1 MSNVEE
7 RVKMRVGSVPYVNA
21 RPLVWALPD
30 LGVEVIYAVPSELPT
45 LLESG
50 EVSAILVSSIEV
62 LRRDDLIQI
71 GDVGIVSQRHVDS
84 VRMFSKVPMD
94 QIESLAL
101 DQSSM
106 TSNALALGILRSSGV
121 HPVTKVMSPILEQM
135 LTECD
140 AGILIGD
147 IGMDQVAGDLYVYDL
162 GEQWTQLTGL
172 PFVWAVW
179 TAKRGVDLGEL
190 PVQLNEAYQRSKEPI
205 EMEHVIADAMLRSGW
220 DRQKTEKYLLETM
233 SFEIG
238 VNERNA
244 LIEFKKLISLN

>member
-1 MSNVEE
+1 
-7 RVKMRVGSVPYVNA
+7 
-21 RPLVWALPD
+21 
-30 LGVEVIYAVPSELPT
+30 
-45 LLESG
+45 
-50 EVSAILVSSIEV
+50 
-62 LRRDDLIQI
+62 
-71 GDVGIVSQRHVDS
+71 
-84 VRMFSKVPMD
+84 MD
-94 QIESLAL
+94 Q
-101 DQSSM
+101 D
-106 TSNALALGILRSSGV
+106 
-121 HPVTKVMSPILEQM
+121 
-135 LTECD
+135 
-140 AGILIGD
+140 
-147 IGMDQVAGDLYVYDL
+147 AGDLYVYDL

-179 TAKRGVDLGEL
+179 TAKRGVDFGEL

>member
-1 MSNVEE
+1 
-7 RVKMRVGSVPYVNA
+7 
-21 RPLVWALPD
+21 
-30 LGVEVIYAVPSELPT
+30 
-45 LLESG
+45 
-50 EVSAILVSSIEV
+50 
-62 LRRDDLIQI
+62 
-71 GDVGIVSQRHVDS
+71 
-84 VRMFSKVPMD
+84 MFSKVPMD

-106 TSNALALGILRSSGV
+106 TSNALALGILRSNGV
-121 HPVTKVMSPILEQM
+121 HPVTRVMSPDLEQM
-135 LTECD
+135 LNECD

-147 IGMDQVAGDLYVYDL
+147 IGMDQDAGDLYVYDL

-190 PVQLNEAYQRSKEPI
+190 PVHLNEAYQRSKEPI

>member
-1 MSNVEE
+1 
-7 RVKMRVGSVPYVNA
+7 MRVGSVPYVNA

-30 LGVEVIYAVPSELPT
+30 LGVEVLYAIPSELPA
-45 LLESG
+45 LLENG

-62 LRRDDLIQI
+62 LRRNDLVQI
-71 GDVGIVSQRHVDS
+71 GDVGIVSQGHVDS

-106 TSNALALGILRSSGV
+106 TSNALALGILRSIGV
-121 HPVTKVMSPILEQM
+121 HPATRVMSPNLEQM
-135 LTECD
+135 LNEFD

-147 IGMDQVAGDLYVYDL
+147 IGMDQDAGGLYVYDL

-190 PVQLNEAYQRSKEPI
+190 PNLLNEAYQRSKEPI
-205 EMEHVIADAMLRSGW
+205 EMDHVILDAMLRSGW
-220 DRQKTEKYLLETM
+220 NRQKTEKYLLETM